1 MQIIKYIQSHPP
13 ADQWAVANLRVSY
26 RITGT
31 PVAIRDADDAAR
43 ILHRM
48 WDQSLINIQEQ
59 TAALY
64 LNSKNQA
71 IGYRLISSGK
81 LSSAV
86 VDKSLLLSCA
96 LLIRATGIII
106 AHNHPSGD
114 LTPSK
119 ADIRSTCQLQKAINL
134 IDCRLVDHLILSDHA
149 WYSMADGNNFIPD
162 L

>member
-1 MQIIKYIQSHPP
+1 
-13 ADQWAVANLRVSY
+13 
-26 RITGT
+26 
-31 PVAIRDADDAAR
+31 
-43 ILHRM
+43 M
-48 WDQSLINIQEQ
+48 WDRSLINIQEQ

-64 LNSKNQA
+64 LNSQNQA

-81 LSSAV
+81 LSSAG

-96 LLIRATGIII
+96 LLIRASAIIL
-106 AHNHPSGD
+106 AHNHPSGE
-114 LTPSK
+114 LFPSK

-134 IDCRLVDHLILSDHA
+134 IDCRLVDHLILSENG